1 MDINNINNLIKLSNH
16 AFLLVLDYNSNP
28 TATIKAI
35 LSYIVSLKS
44 KEVNVDLNNILNLIN
59 LNNYPDLI
67 WINLKNEMLKKET
80 ILEIKEKFSYPSNY
94 LVDLK
99 FYVIENI
106 ENSSSSALNSILKF
120 LEEPT
125 PNTYAIFTT
134 NCKELLLDTIISR
147 CQLIRLDRDEN
158 NLKKIL
164 NDSHLTKNQIKMFEN
179 LFYDIDSLQQ
189 FLYSYNFELINNII
203 NDLLFNFKD
212 NIKIYKNW
220 ELFKTLDIND
230 IGVVLRSIANYCDNP
245 KIKQE
250 LLELINN
257 IKFNINKNLIYFKL
271 IDILER
277 NESNGI

>member
-1 MDINNINNLIKLSNH
+1 MDINNFNNLIKLSNH
-16 AFLLVLDYNSNP
+16 AFLLELDYNSNP
-28 TATIKAI
+28 KAIIKAI

-44 KEVNVDLNNILNLIN
+44 KEANIDLNNILNLIN

-134 NCKELLLDTIISR
+134 NCKELILDTIISR

-164 NDSHLTKNQIKMFEN
+164 NESHLTKNQIKMFEN
-179 LFYDIDSLQQ
+179 LFYDIDNLQQ
-189 FLYSYNFELINNII
+189 FLNSSNFELINNII

-212 NIKIYKNW
+212 NIKIFKNW

-230 IGVVLRSIANYCDNP
+230 IGVVLKSIANYCDNP

-257 IKFNINKNLIYFKL
+257 IKFNINKNLIYYKL

-277 NESNGI
+277 NENNGI

>member
-28 TATIKAI
+28 KSTIKAI

-44 KEVNVDLNNILNLIN
+44 KEANIDLNNILNLIN

-158 NLKKIL
+158 NLNKIL

-179 LFYDIDSLQQ
+179 LFYDIDNLQQ
-189 FLYSYNFELINNII
+189 FLYSSNFELINNII

-230 IGVVLRSIANYCDNP
+230 IGVVLKSIANYCDNP

-257 IKFNINKNLIYFKL
+257 IKFNINKNLIYYKL

>member
-16 AFLLVLDYNSNP
+16 AFLLVLEYNSNP
-28 TATIKAI
+28 REIIKAI
-35 LSYIVSLKS
+35 LSHIVTLKS
-44 KEVNVDLNNILNLIN
+44 KEINIDLNNILHLIN
-59 LNNYPDLI
+59 INNYPDLI
-67 WINLKNEMLKKET
+67 WINLKNEILKKES
-80 ILEIKEKFSYPSNY
+80 ILEIKEKFTYPSNY

-134 NCKELLLDTIISR
+134 NCKELILDTIISR
-147 CQLIRLDRDEN
+147 CQLIRLNQDEN
-158 NLKKIL
+158 NLKKIF
-164 NDSHLTKNQIKMFEN
+164 NDFDLTKNQIKMFEN
-179 LFYDIDSLQQ
+179 LFYDIEDLKQ
-189 FLYSYNFELINNII
+189 FLNSSNFDLLNNII

-212 NIKIYKNW
+212 NLKIFKNW

-230 IGVVLRSIANYCDNP
+230 IGIVVKSIANYCDNQ
-245 KIKQE
+245 KTKEE
-250 LLELINN
+250 LLELISNM
-257 IKFNINKNLIYFKL
+257 KFNVNKNLIYYKL

-277 NESNGI
+277 I

>member
-16 AFLLVLDYNSNP
+16 AFLLELDYNSNP

-35 LSYIVSLKS
+35 LSYIVTLKS
-44 KEVNVDLNNILNLIN
+44 KEANIDLNNILNLIN

-164 NDSHLTKNQIKMFEN
+164 NDFHLTKNQIKMFEN
-179 LFYDIDSLQQ
+179 LFYDIDSLEQ
-189 FLYSYNFELINNII
+189 FLSSSNFELINNITH
-203 NDLLFNFKD
+203 DLLFNFKD

-230 IGVVLRSIANYCDNP
+230 IGVVLKSIANYCDNP

-277 NESNGI
+277 NENNGI

>member
-16 AFLLVLDYNSNP
+16 AFLLVLEYNSNP
-28 TATIKAI
+28 REIIKAI
-35 LSYIVSLKS
+35 LSHIVTLKS
-44 KEVNVDLNNILNLIN
+44 KEINIDLNNILHLIN

-67 WINLKNEMLKKET
+67 WINLKNEILKKES
-80 ILEIKEKFSYPSNY
+80 ILEIKEKFTYPSNY

-106 ENSSSSALNSILKF
+106 DNSSFSTLNSILKF

-134 NCKELLLDTIISR
+134 NCKELILDTIISR
-147 CQLIRLDRDEN
+147 CQLIRLNQDEN
-158 NLKKIL
+158 NLKKIF
-164 NDSHLTKNQIKMFEN
+164 NDFDLTKNQIKMFEN
-179 LFYDIDSLQQ
+179 LFYDIEDLKQ
-189 FLYSYNFELINNII
+189 FLNSSNFDLLNNII

-212 NIKIYKNW
+212 NLKIFKNW

-230 IGVVLRSIANYCDNP
+230 IGIVVKSIANYCDNQ
-245 KIKQE
+245 KTKE
-250 LLELINN
+250 EVLELISNM
-257 IKFNINKNLIYFKL
+257 KFNVNKNLIYYKL

-277 NESNGI
+277 I